1 MDFYITTT
9 NYTLQLFC
17 LSSYVIMSSRHNYFF
32 EIRYYTYFL
41 TKKIW
46 NLSLN
51 FMFFDTLCPSV
62 HFLTKVLD
70 ILSLNLFE
78 MNSLNFIWI
87 LHRTLYKNI
96 FRNMFL
102 IYFLSFLLFSFQFCF
117 DLSSKIK
124 LYFYLTINK
133 NHQNLNMK
141 VFVEKVSSGLFLP
154 KKKFL

>member
-1 MDFYITTT
+1 
-9 NYTLQLFC
+9 
-17 LSSYVIMSSRHNYFF
+17 
-32 EIRYYTYFL
+32 
-41 TKKIW
+41 
-46 NLSLN
+46 
-51 FMFFDTLCPSV
+51 MFFDTLCPSV
-62 HFLTKVLD
+62 HFLTKVLA

-102 IYFLSFLLFSFQFCF
+102 IYFPSFLLFSFQFCF

-133 NHQNLNMK
+133 NHQNLTMK
-141 VFVEKVSSGLFLP
+141 LFVAISPIRFFYQRKNFSKLGRNNLYFLFFVVNFQR
-154 KKKFL
+154 KKPCCRYFNQNLNLFYSFGTNYKG